1 MQIDAKQEKS
11 LPYILVRSPY
21 QHLKT
26 TSIDQSVV
34 QLRELNNWSNKTL
47 YYRQIGEKCLN

>member
-11 LPYILVRSPY
+11 LPYILVKSPY

-26 TSIDQSVV
+26 SIGQSVV
-34 QLRELNNWSNKTL
+34 QLRE
-47 YYRQIGEKCLN
+47 

>member
-1 MQIDAKQEKS
+1 MKIDAKQEKS
-11 LPYILVRSPY
+11 LPYILVKSPY
-21 QHLKT
+21 QHLET

>member
-1 MQIDAKQEKS
+1 MQIDAKQIKS
-11 LPYILVRSPY
+11 LPYILVKSPY

-34 QLRELNNWSNKTL
+34 QLRE
-47 YYRQIGEKCLN
+47 